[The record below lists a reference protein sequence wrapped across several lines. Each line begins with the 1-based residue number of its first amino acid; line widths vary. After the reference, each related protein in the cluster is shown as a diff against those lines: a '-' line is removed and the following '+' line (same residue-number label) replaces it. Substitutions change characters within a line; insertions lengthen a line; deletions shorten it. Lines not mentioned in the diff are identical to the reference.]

1 MLPHDEA
8 YYTML
13 VQLCILL
20 SLSLSLSLKLD
31 MKLVR
36 VQKTVDKKKL
46 EKASEM
52 LAKKQERRELSG
64 VKQQN
69 VNKYKSSEA
78 TASQIINKSYED
90 TSSAGANTK
99 DIKIESF
106 DISYGEKSLIQG
118 ANVTLAYGRRYGFV
132 GRNGL
137 GKSTLLRMI
146 ASRQLIIPAHLS
158 VLHVE
163 QEVTGDDTL
172 ALQSV
177 LESWTLRENLLKE
190 EKDLNAKMAKGEATS
205 EAQSQRLQVGIF

>member
-8 YYTML
+8 NYTML

-64 VKQQN
+64 VKQQQN

-78 TASQIINKSYED
+78 TASQVINKKDED
-90 TSSAGANTK
+90 PNSNNNTK
-99 DIKIESF
+99 DIKLECF
-106 DISYGEKSLIQG
+106 DISFGEKALIQG
-118 ANVTLAYGRRYGFV
+118 ANITMAYGRR
-132 GRNGL
+132 
-137 GKSTLLRMI
+137 
-146 ASRQLIIPAHLS
+146 
-158 VLHVE
+158 
-163 QEVTGDDTL
+163 
-172 ALQSV
+172 
-177 LESWTLRENLLKE
+177 
-190 EKDLNAKMAKGEATS
+190 
-205 EAQSQRLQVGIF
+205 